1 MRYFVCLIVLS
12 CFSVTLLAQNTE
24 LQLARQYA
32 KNGEQQKALDILQK
46 LYKEDNDSYY
56 TDYVSTLLAF
66 KKIDDAVSITKKMI
80 RKHPTDP
87 QYVIQ
92 LGIAYTQQGTIDKAN
107 LLYDEL
113 IKNLQP
119 NQNDISLL
127 ATQFYRNTNIDYAIK
142 VFLAGRKLLN
152 NEGIFTYE
160 LINLYRYKRDR
171 TGLINEYLTFLP
183 SNPTFIS
190 QAENNMSA
198 LFEDNSGY
206 DTLRAALLRK
216 IQKDPQQTIYT
227 ELLIWQ
233 FLQQKQFDQALN
245 QAIALNRR
253 QNDDGNS
260 VFELCRTLNANEAYD
275 AAIRGYEYLLTK
287 GKEADLYIPAKIELL
302 NTKNL
307 KITLNKYTKDDL
319 IALEKDYE
327 VLLNE
332 FGKKN
337 STVFAIQKLANLK
350 AFKLHKLK
358 EAQTLLEEA
367 IKIPDLRPSLLA
379 TCKLDLGDI
388 LLLNNQPWDATLLYS
403 QVEID
408 FKNTI
413 VGQDA
418 KYRNAKLAYYTG
430 DFVWAKG
437 QLDVLKAAT
446 SQLIANDA
454 LNLSLLIGDNMVVDS
469 TGKALKMYAQ
479 ADLLLFA
486 EEPEK
491 ALLILD
497 SIGKK
502 YPLNSL
508 TPDIIMAKA
517 RLLILQKDYEGAV
530 KQLKIIAA
538 DYSTSLWA
546 DDANF
551 MLGDLYENQLLD
563 KEQAKFYYQKIITNF
578 AGSLFINEARKRF
591 RVLRGDKNEVA
602 S

>member
-1 MRYFVCLIVLS
+1 
-12 CFSVTLLAQNTE
+12 
-24 LQLARQYA
+24 
-32 KNGEQQKALDILQK
+32 
-46 LYKEDNDSYY
+46 
-56 TDYVSTLLAF
+56 
-66 KKIDDAVSITKKMI
+66 
-80 RKHPTDP
+80 
-87 QYVIQ
+87 
-92 LGIAYTQQGTIDKAN
+92 
-107 LLYDEL
+107 
-113 IKNLQP
+113 
-119 NQNDISLL
+119 
-127 ATQFYRNTNIDYAIK
+127 
-142 VFLAGRKLLN
+142 
-152 NEGIFTYE
+152 
-160 LINLYRYKRDR
+160 
-171 TGLINEYLTFLP
+171 
-183 SNPTFIS
+183 
-190 QAENNMSA
+190 MSA

-337 STVFAIQKLANLK
+337 STDFAIQKLANLK

-408 FKNTI
+408 FKNTM

-538 DYSTSLWA
+538 DYSSSLWA

-563 KEQAKFYYQKIITNF
+563 KEQAKFYYQKIITDF

-591 RVLRGDKNEVA
+591 RLLRGDKNEVA

>member
-1 MRYFVCLIVLS
+1 M
-12 CFSVTLLAQNTE
+12 
-24 LQLARQYA
+24 
-32 KNGEQQKALDILQK
+32 
-46 LYKEDNDSYY
+46 
-56 TDYVSTLLAF
+56 
-66 KKIDDAVSITKKMI
+66 
-80 RKHPTDP
+80 
-87 QYVIQ
+87 
-92 LGIAYTQQGTIDKAN
+92 
-107 LLYDEL
+107 
-113 IKNLQP
+113 
-119 NQNDISLL
+119 
-127 ATQFYRNTNIDYAIK
+127 
-142 VFLAGRKLLN
+142 
-152 NEGIFTYE
+152 
-160 LINLYRYKRDR
+160 
-171 TGLINEYLTFLP
+171 
-183 SNPTFIS
+183 
-190 QAENNMSA
+190 
-198 LFEDNSGY
+198 
-206 DTLRAALLRK
+206 
-216 IQKDPQQTIYT
+216 
-227 ELLIWQ
+227 
-233 FLQQKQFDQALN
+233 
-245 QAIALNRR
+245 
-253 QNDDGNS
+253 
-260 VFELCRTLNANEAYD
+260 
-275 AAIRGYEYLLTK
+275 
-287 GKEADLYIPAKIELL
+287 
-302 NTKNL
+302 
-307 KITLNKYTKDDL
+307 
-319 IALEKDYE
+319 
-327 VLLNE
+327 
-332 FGKKN
+332 
-337 STVFAIQKLANLK
+337 
-350 AFKLHKLK
+350 
-358 EAQTLLEEA
+358 
-367 IKIPDLRPSLLA
+367 
-379 TCKLDLGDI
+379 GDI

-408 FKNTI
+408 FKNTM

-538 DYSTSLWA
+538 DYSSSLWA

-563 KEQAKFYYQKIITNF
+563 KEQAKFYYQKIITDF

-591 RVLRGDKNEVA
+591 RLLRGDKNEVA

>member
-171 TGLINEYLTFLP
+171 KGLINEYLTFLP

-408 FKNTI
+408 FKNTM

-538 DYSTSLWA
+538 DYSSSLWA

-563 KEQAKFYYQKIITNF
+563 KEQAKFYYQKIITDF

-591 RVLRGDKNEVA
+591 RLLRGDKNEVA

>member
-171 TGLINEYLTFLP
+171 KGLINEYLTFLP

-206 DTLRAALLRK
+206 DTLRVALLRK

-408 FKNTI
+408 FKNTM

-538 DYSTSLWA
+538 DYSSSLWA

-563 KEQAKFYYQKIITNF
+563 KEQAKFYYQKIITDF

-591 RVLRGDKNEVA
+591 RLLRGDKNEVA